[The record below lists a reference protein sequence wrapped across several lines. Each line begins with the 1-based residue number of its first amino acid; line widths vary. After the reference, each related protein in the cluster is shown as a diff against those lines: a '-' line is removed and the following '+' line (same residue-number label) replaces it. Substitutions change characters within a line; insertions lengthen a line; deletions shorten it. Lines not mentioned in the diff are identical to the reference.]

1 MMRAVICKGDPTSH
15 GGKVIEGNETATF
28 EGRPISNKGHMT
40 YCPQCKG
47 TFAIVE
53 GVEFHSFFGEG
64 TAVDGMKTACGA
76 KLIATTTKGK
86 MMLDNQASQGN
97 GSDESGQ
104 FDTTTGL
111 SETDQ
116 VFGDLLGETTWVE
129 FTLMDLAGPIPSER
143 YVLTDPSGRI
153 HTGIVDQAGYAR
165 LENIL
170 RGRSMLEF
178 PDLRSADGSS
188 KE

>member
-53 GVEFHSFFGEG
+53 GVEFHSFVGAG
-64 TAVDGMKTACGA
+64 TAVEDMKTACGA

-86 MMLDNQASQGN
+86 MMLDHQARNAPADATSEQGQVADKPKKYRARFRAIDEVSRRPIAFLHYRIDLSD
-97 GSDESGQ
+97 GSVL
-104 FDTTTGL
+104 TGVADVDGYTK
-111 SETDQ
+111 EAWTAGADQ
-116 VFGDLLGETTWVE
+116 VEITW
-129 FTLMDLAGPIPSER
+129 G
-143 YVLTDPSGRI
+143 
-153 HTGIVDQAGYAR
+153 
-165 LENIL
+165 
-170 RGRSMLEF
+170 
-178 PDLRSADGSS
+178 
-188 KE
+188 